1 MTAKK
6 DTPAIV
12 TVKCLPYL
20 VSDLEHFQNSQG
32 EMLPTHRV
40 IALCRCGHSEDKP
53 FCDGTHADIGFVGDK
68 DPDRVPDVLD
78 TYEGN
83 ELAILDNRG
92 VCAHKGACTDNLPN
106 VFIPYDVRKG
116 KAWINPDAATV
127 KAIIDTIEQ
136 CPSGALSYRIG
147 SRRYADLD
155 RAPSITVSK
164 DGPFEVVGRIR
175 LKDDLDSKPESE
187 EHYCLSRCGASLNK
201 PFCDGSHHD
210 IEFTDEKK

>member
-1 MTAKK
+1 
-6 DTPAIV
+6 
-12 TVKCLPYL
+12 
-20 VSDLEHFQNSQG
+20 
-32 EMLPTHRV
+32 
-40 IALCRCGHSEDKP
+40 
-53 FCDGTHADIGFVGDK
+53 
-68 DPDRVPDVLD
+68 
-78 TYEGN
+78 
-83 ELAILDNRG
+83 
-92 VCAHKGACTDNLPN
+92 